1 MLCKSL
7 IKSLSV
13 KVTLKYVISGRVIKK
28 LSKEC
33 QPMAPNLF
41 FRLISYCCIFYE
53 SSKLTSETN
62 LFVNGFSH
70 FAGLFLNPNASSLLG
85 SYLTTREWQFLP
97 HSYGKKWVSLCSLLF
112 RQFLVKIGQNL
123 LPHFWHSTQL
133 GPHTSANG
141 LFGLGLWKY
150 YVLAIYVSNFSPL
163 NAFLLSISIFFPVRL
178 ILRGVLIHLLL
189 AAGHRF
195 CKFNHNPHVQIR
207 A

>member
-13 KVTLKYVISGRVIKK
+13 KVTLKYVISGRVTKK

-41 FRLISYCCIFYE
+41 FRLISYYCIFYE

-97 HSYGKKWVSLCSLLF
+97 HSYGKKMSKFVQSPLQTISCQNRSKSF
-112 RQFLVKIGQNL
+112 TTFLTQHTTRATHQREWPIWPRFVKILCFSYLCVKFQPSQCIFTL
-123 LPHFWHSTQL
+123 DFD
-133 GPHTSANG
+133 
-141 LFGLGLWKY
+141 LFP
-150 YVLAIYVSNFSPL
+150 SSFNFE
-163 NAFLLSISIFFPVRL
+163 
-178 ILRGVLIHLLL
+178 RGVK
-189 AAGHRF
+189 RS
-195 CKFNHNPHVQIR
+195 
-207 A
+207 